1 MRVLFFSLAN
11 KRKKRSICLHIC
23 RRAKY
28 KFTKKKMKNYNNACN
43 ECLANRVHTFME
55 AYSSLW
61 MQLHSIAFCV
71 WLKFPFRKML
81 EILRWFEKSPPV
93 ISLLVQL
100 KRHTNKCMKRNDLLC
115 VIQHNFRHSLLSSM
129 IFFSPSN
136 DLCILYY
143 YYYYYYYLVLA
154 VHSNAT
160 RVKWWICINWRKP
173 SKLIQWKKISYVIR
187 FIKPQSFSGLF
198 FFGARSAYSSR
209 ELFVYYHNCELKCV
223 AGLLKS
229 TLNWEFYPE

>member
-1 MRVLFFSLAN
+1 MNVLRIVCIHSN
-11 KRKKRSICLHIC
+11 KHTAVYECSYIPLHFVSDWNFHSEKC
-23 RRAKY
+23 SKY
-28 KFTKKKMKNYNNACN
+28 F
-43 ECLANRVHTFME
+43 VG
-55 AYSSLW
+55 
-61 MQLHSIAFCV
+61 
-71 WLKFPFRKML
+71 LK
-81 EILRWFEKSPPV
+81 KSPRV

-129 IFFSPSN
+129 IFFFTVQWFVYTILLLLLLLLFSPRSPFEC
-136 DLCILYY
+136 D
-143 YYYYYYYLVLA
+143 A
-154 VHSNAT
+154 